1 MPSQPLV
8 ESPPLVALAGWVLPG
23 AGHWLVGE
31 RTRAIVIGAT
41 ILGLFLLGLLLAGVR
56 VIEVPGYDD
65 AGGPVI
71 LTSTGQKIT
80 SPRDKPAGSWA
91 LASASGVVSEIANKP
106 WFVPQA
112 LAGPAA
118 FLSAKFSIDAARQG
132 VARSHARV
140 LEIGVLYTAIAGML
154 NLLAVIDAADRAGRA
169 QAGGGNRQGERA

>member
-8 ESPPLVALAGWVLPG
+8 ASPPLAALAGWVLPG

-31 RTRAIVIGAT
+31 RARGTVIGAT
-41 ILGLFLLGLLLAGVR
+41 ILGLFGLGLLLAGVR

-65 AGGPVI
+65 SGGQVI
-71 LTSTGQKIT
+71 LSSTGQKLT

-91 LASASGVVSEIANKP
+91 LASGSGIVSEIANKP

-118 FLSAKFSIDAARQG
+118 FFAARISIDAARQG
-132 VARSHARV
+132 VPRSHARV
-140 LEIGVLYTAIAGML
+140 LEVGVLYTAIAGML

-169 QAGGGNRQGERA
+169 QARATDDGGRA